1 MNVEE
6 LVRLYEKGVLDFSG
20 VTLRGANLNGV
31 NLSGTDLSGADLS
44 GAYLRYARLSDANLS
59 DANLSDAN
67 LSGANFNGANLNGA
81 NLDGADLSGADLSG
95 ASLWDAKGNGFEIIN
110 GPINMFYSIT
120 MTKHAIQI
128 GCKNYSYEEWLN
140 FIDEDIKDMDYDAL
154 GFWNDYRDAVLGL
167 WVGNFGG
174 DQ

>member
-1 MNVEE
+1 MNAKE
-6 LVRLYEKGVLDFSG
+6 LVRLYKDGVRDFSG
-20 VTLRGANLNGV
+20 VTLRGV
-31 NLSGTDLSGADLS
+31 NLS
-44 GAYLRYARLSDANLS
+44 GAYLIDAYLIDANLS
-59 DANLSDAN
+59 
-67 LSGANFNGANLNGA
+67 GANLNGA
-81 NLDGADLSGADLSG
+81 NLDGVNFSGADLSGADLSG

-140 FIDEDIKDMDYDAL
+140 FIDEDIKDMDCDAID
-154 GFWNDYRDAVLGL
+154 FWSEYKDVVLGL